1 MTGSFFMEHILYVT
15 HIKINKTQLYLTI
28 QLPKPDL
35 KLRAELYYQNSSQD
49 FHHPLRCISRTSQ
62 KLIFQM
68 DVSVLENG
76 ENDWD
81 LLIRS
86 DKTSES
92 WTVILGARLRT
103 QLILGNYCI
112 SQNGCLFFPM
122 GSTGHRFILR
132 SRPLR
137 SCDSPSFHFK
147 ELLAFGLGKLLNPF
161 WKKRHIWLIYEKYC
175 VSAQDNGFYFFQYC
189 MKYLPEKERK
199 NIFFI
204 LDKSSPQWKDT
215 RKYHS
220 NVIPFLSFRHLLYL
234 ITSELYVASDS
245 RLHAFVWKPMPNLIS
260 REINKHDIYF
270 LQHGVLALKR
280 VENLFGAKG
289 SSSMTYFTASSEMEK
304 SIIEENFGY
313 KPEQIPVTGLSRW
326 DVLKDKSDPAHPSI
340 LVMPTWRSWLED
352 QSDEF
357 FCQSQYYQEYTALLN
372 DPEFQKFLHSSHT
385 ELIFYIHPKL
395 REYISSF
402 HTEDSQIRLI
412 PFGSVPLNQLIM
424 KCSMLITDYSS
435 VSWDAYYL
443 GKPILFYQFDLEKYN
458 ETCGSYIDMEKDLFG
473 ERCTTRTALL
483 QKISEYAKNGFKEK
497 PQYADMRRNY
507 FAYHDHNNR
516 RRTYEFIK
524 DRGY

>member
-1 MTGSFFMEHILYVT
+1 MEHILYVT

-147 ELLAFGLGKLLNPF
+147 ELLAFGLGKLLKPF

-204 LDKSSPQWKDT
+204 LDKSSPQWKYT

-289 SSSMTYFTASSEMEK
+289 ASSMTYFTASSEMEK

-313 KPEQIPVTGLSRW
+313 KPEQIPVTGL
-326 DVLKDKSDPAHPSI
+326 
-340 LVMPTWRSWLED
+340 MP
-352 QSDEF
+352 
-357 FCQSQYYQEYTALLN
+357 
-372 DPEFQKFLHSSHT
+372 
-385 ELIFYIHPKL
+385 
-395 REYISSF
+395 
-402 HTEDSQIRLI
+402 
-412 PFGSVPLNQLIM
+412 
-424 KCSMLITDYSS
+424 
-435 VSWDAYYL
+435 L
-443 GKPILFYQFDLEKYN
+443 G
-458 ETCGSYIDMEKDLFG
+458 C
-473 ERCTTRTALL
+473 
-483 QKISEYAKNGFKEK
+483 FK
-497 PQYADMRRNY
+497 R
-507 FAYHDHNNR
+507 
-516 RRTYEFIK
+516 
-524 DRGY
+524 